1 MKQLLLIYLCPVK
14 LTSRRRMHAFLF
26 ISKALFFSISFF
38 LITLTSVSALYRS
51 SALHLNSSFPT
62 IFLVWIFTP
71 NGLDAFESMTSL
83 FISSLALFCKNKIHS
98 LKSVN
103 STLSIDNVSEY
114 QMQAKSM
121 PLPIMQHIWWQ
132 NIFLD
137 DNVSL
142 VKFDLSFS
150 CQWSYPLTYL
160 LASIFILYTITSTF
174 KYMFMVIVNC
184 WPIQL

>member
-1 MKQLLLIYLCPVK
+1 M
-14 LTSRRRMHAFLF
+14 
-26 ISKALFFSISFF
+26 
-38 LITLTSVSALYRS
+38 SALYRS

-98 LKSVN
+98 LESVN
-103 STLSIDNVSEY
+103 STLSIDNSSEY
-114 QMQAKSM
+114 QMVQLQANSM

-150 CQWSYPLTYL
+150 CQWSYLLTYL
-160 LASIFILYTITSTF
+160 LASIFILYTSTSTF

-184 WPIQL
+184 WPI